1 MRLRSVRLRLTLWN
15 VLILGLVLCVFGLAV
30 YFSVKTIQSNAVDR
44 ELQERVHAAIAGDL
58 SLGGPSEGTGPT
70 AVSPTPSRRPRM
82 LTGAEYRRPRAL
94 RADGTGEP
102 PFPEDRPWDWRAFF
116 GSMEGRR
123 VFRTV
128 EIDGEPFRVYSA
140 PVRRSGVVVGVV
152 QAAQPLEDQ
161 NRLLGSLV
169 QTLLILI
176 PPAAFAAALAALF
189 LTTRALRPVREVTAA
204 AAALSV
210 EGLSSRLKVHGDDEF
225 AELARTF
232 NGMMVRLE
240 QAFAEV
246 AYGNR
251 ALQDAYKK
259 LANAYHQQRRFT
271 GDASHELR
279 TPLTRIKGSTSLALG
294 GAPDLERYRKALLV
308 ADEAADAMSRL
319 VQDLLLLARS
329 DAGQLP
335 LRTRVTGLDE
345 ILHRALQGLPDE
357 AAAPVLVDIP
367 EDLPPLVGDPEHLSR
382 LFLNLIQ
389 NALRHTPVNGGE
401 VRVSGILAEGK
412 LLVSVVDNGEGIAP
426 EHLPHLTERFYR
438 VDSARSGH
446 TGGAG
451 LGLAICETIVR
462 AHGGSMWIS
471 STRGE
476 GTKVTVSLPP
486 AEPVA
491 PPERKAEAALA
502 EPLDDWQLSGAWK

>member
-1 MRLRSVRLRLTLWN
+1 MKLRSVRLRLTLWN
-15 VLILGLVLCVFGLAV
+15 VVIVGLVLCVFGLAV
-30 YFSVKTIQSNAVDR
+30 YFSVRTIQSNAVDR
-44 ELQERVHAAIAGDL
+44 ELAERVHGLMASRAARREPPRELAGPPEAPPPRG
-58 SLGGPSEGTGPT
+58 SLLIDASDF
-70 AVSPTPSRRPRM
+70 RRPRV
-82 LTGAEYRRPRAL
+82 L
-94 RADGTGEP
+94 RLDGKGEP
-102 PFPEDRPWDWRAFF
+102 PHEEDRPWDWRLFF
-116 GSMEGRR
+116 DSVKGKRR
-123 VFRTV
+123 YRTV
-128 EIDGEPFRVYSA
+128 EAEGEPVRVYSA
-140 PVRRSGVVVGVV
+140 PVRRSGMVIAVV
-152 QAAQPLEDQ
+152 QAAQPLEAQD
-161 NRLLGSLV
+161 RLLASLV

-176 PPAAFAAALAALF
+176 PFAGLASAITGLF
-189 LTTRALRPVREVTAA
+189 LTTRALRPVREVTEA
-204 AAALSV
+204 AAALGV
-210 EGLSSRLKVHGDDEF
+210 EGLSSRLKVHGEDEF

-240 QAFAEV
+240 QAFSEV
-246 AYGNR
+246 AYSNR

-294 GAPDLERYRKALLV
+294 GTPDLERYRKALVV

-335 LRTRVTGLDE
+335 IRARVTTLDE
-345 ILHRALQGLPDE
+345 ILHRALQALPDE
-357 AAAPVLVDIP
+357 PGAPVLVELSD
-367 EDLPPLVGDPEHLSR
+367 DLPPLVGDPDHLSR

-401 VRVSGILAEGK
+401 IRISAILAEGR

-462 AHGGSMWIS
+462 AHRGSMWIS

-491 PPERKAEAALA
+491 PPEREPALT
-502 EPLDDWQLSGAWK
+502 G